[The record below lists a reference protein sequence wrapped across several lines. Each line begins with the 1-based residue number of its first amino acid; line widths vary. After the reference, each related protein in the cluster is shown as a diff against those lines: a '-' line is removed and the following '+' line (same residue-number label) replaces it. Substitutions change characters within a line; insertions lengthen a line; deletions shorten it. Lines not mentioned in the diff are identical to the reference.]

1 MALFK
6 QQKLKKEIPPLLNP
20 PLVETIFELR
30 WNLKRDSETQR
41 LRDVSYPIMCGRLY
55 ERLKKDFPLIE
66 DLPSTQAHPEATP
79 FVVRHR
85 LRKQK
90 DAWPVLQ
97 IGPGIITINET
108 KGYSWSAFQAL
119 ILRVVEA
126 IIELYPAA
134 DFPLNFVKSEIRY
147 INGIPFSSNQEHPLA
162 FLQDKLHMKLELDE
176 DLFAGGIVGEKPL
189 DAGLNF
195 VYPLSRPVGNLLM
208 AVNLGEVDGKSA
220 FLVQNLVQ
228 SFGETAP
235 QDKAGLEAWLSDAH
249 DMATHVFYTLCKG
262 NLMAKFCEAPHA

>member
-262 NLMAKFCEAPHA
+262 NLMAKFCEAPQA